1 MLILAHRG
9 ASADAPENTLDAF
22 RLAVEQGADGVEL
35 DAMVCGSGE
44 VVVCHDQRLK
54 RLAGLDWEVER
65 TPLWKLRQVDVGTAL
80 GFAPAR
86 IPTLA
91 EVVDALPPNFL
102 INIELKNDQLDDR
115 GLSHQVATF
124 VRNACLEK
132 RILISSFSPWCLWR
146 VAEIEPRLRRG
157 FLIDPDRCYLAQAH
171 LLARLVAQH
180 SVHLPDQACTAG
192 RVSQWLES
200 GREVAAWTVDLPD
213 RALELQQMGVLY
225 CITNRPSVLRAA
237 VLSEVLG

>member
-9 ASADAPENTLDAF
+9 ASADAPENTLEAF

-44 VVVCHDQRLK
+44 VVVCHDERLK
-54 RLAGLDWEVER
+54 RLAGLDWEVRR

-86 IPTLA
+86 IPTLV
-91 EVVDALPPNFL
+91 EVVDALPPSFL
-102 INIELKNDQLDDR
+102 INIELKNDRLNDR
-115 GLSHQVATF
+115 GLSHQVATL
-124 VRNACLEK
+124 VRDACLES
-132 RILISSFSPWCLWR
+132 RILISSFNPWCLWR
-146 VAEIEPRLRRG
+146 VAEVEPRLRRG
-157 FLIDPDRCYLAQAH
+157 FLIDPDRCYLAQADF
-171 LLARLVAQH
+171 LAPLVANH
-180 SVHLPDQACTAG
+180 SVHLPDQACTVG
-192 RVSQWLES
+192 RVSQWLQS

-237 VLSEVLG
+237 VPSAVRG

>member
-9 ASADAPENTLDAF
+9 ASADAPENTLEAF

-44 VVVCHDQRLK
+44 VVVCHDERLK
-54 RLAGLDWEVER
+54 RLAGLDWEVRR

-86 IPTLA
+86 IPTLV
-91 EVVDALPPNFL
+91 EVVDALPPSFL
-102 INIELKNDQLDDR
+102 INIELKNDRLNDR
-115 GLSHQVATF
+115 GLSHQVATL
-124 VRNACLEK
+124 VRDACLES
-132 RILISSFSPWCLWR
+132 RILISSFNPWCLWR
-146 VAEIEPRLRRG
+146 VAEVEPRLRRG
-157 FLIDPDRCYLAQAH
+157 FLIDPDRCYLAQAD
-171 LLARLVAQH
+171 LLAPLVANH
-180 SVHLPDQACTAG
+180 SVHLPDQACTVG
-192 RVSQWLES
+192 RVSQWLQS

-237 VLSEVLG
+237 VPSAVRG